1 MTLDVVVFEMAGIA
15 ARAAA
20 DREMAEAQR
29 TAFYR
34 AATAAL
40 ARVLNVASSA
50 APEGVRA
57 CSSQEAADNHARIE
71 AERDQKKTHVEPDAD
86 LEKDVQK
93 IETAARGTPRKEA
106 AENQAKIE
114 TERAADPKP
123 DASGAAD
130 AKATPDGAQ
139 SAADDKPLDYLKDV
153 APTLNK
159 LAKANRDALVALFAK
174 YGAKKGAELKAED
187 YAAVLGEAT
196 ELLGAA
202 G

>member
-34 AATAAL
+34 AASAAL
-40 ARVLNVASSA
+40 ARVLNVEPAG
-50 APEGVRA
+50 APAV
-57 CSSQEAADNHARIE
+57 ADTKGSGTIATGD
-71 AERDQKKTHVEPDAD
+71 AEV
-86 LEKDVQK
+86 EKDVQK

-130 AKATPDGAQ
+130 TKSTPDGAQ

-174 YGAKKGAELKAED
+174 YGAKKGVELKAED